1 MRDHSSNRSWTYAA
15 SQVSQVE
22 FQGGNDNDDLM
33 GDSGNDQLNGQADID
48 RFWGGNGNDVLIAI
62 DGNTGEFVQS
72 DSGSDVL
79 WVDRN
84 GRSTDGMAGNS
95 GVAILIG
102 RLGNGL
108 TSAGDLIIL
117 NGTLFALV
125 NKPGSATTWLAKI
138 NPATGKAT
146 LVGNTGHPDVWGLEI
161 RSGVMLAAA
170 ANGRI
175 VRLNP
180 QSGVAAIVGS
190 NSVSMGGLAKSP

>member
-1 MRDHSSNRSWTYAA
+1 
-15 SQVSQVE
+15 
-22 FQGGNDNDDLM
+22 M

-84 GRSTDGMAGNS
+84 GRSTDGMAGNT
-95 GVAILIG
+95 GVATLIG

-138 NPATGKAT
+138 NPATGKVT
-146 LVGNTGHPDVWGLEI
+146 LVGKTGHPDVWGLEI